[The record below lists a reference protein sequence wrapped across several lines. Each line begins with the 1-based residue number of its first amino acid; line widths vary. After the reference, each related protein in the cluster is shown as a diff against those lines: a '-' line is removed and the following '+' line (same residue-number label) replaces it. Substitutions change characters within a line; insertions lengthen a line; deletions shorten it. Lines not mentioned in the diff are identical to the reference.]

1 MNTRTLKMIGGG
13 AAVAVAATVISL
25 QAVTLSVAAS
35 AAADAQSAARDAT
48 AAVSLLHTGNEA
60 VSDRFQTRSAGLAF
74 FAVVAVEHPH
84 AYDTLSMTYSAV
96 DGTPLTEGGFELIQ
110 ADGGLEIAIDSDTP
124 EGEYKVVIDLLAPS
138 EITHPIIFYVTVT
151 AAEGGN

>member
-1 MNTRTLKMIGGG
+1 MNTRTLKLIGGG
-13 AAVAVAATVISL
+13 AAVAVAAAAISL

-35 AAADAQSAARDAT
+35 AASDAQSAARDAA
-48 AAVSLLHTGNEA
+48 AAVSMLHTGNEA
-60 VSDRFQTRSAGLAF
+60 VADRFQTRSAGDSF

-96 DGTPLTEGGFELIQ
+96 DGSPVVEGGFTLAQ

-124 EGEYKVVIDLLAPS
+124 PGEYKVVIDTLAPS
-138 EITHPIIFYVTVT
+138 EITTPIIFYVTVT
-151 AAEGGN
+151 AEGGN